1 MKFDVTIFPDDLN
14 RAPDIG
20 RQVEDYGFDGLWTA
34 EAQHNPFLPL
44 ALAAYS
50 TRRIQL
56 GTGIALAFPRSPMV
70 TAQIAWDLAAQSKGR
85 FILGLGTQIK
95 VHIVKRFSAHWSD
108 KPVAQ
113 LREYVQALRA
123 IWKAFQTGGSLRYR
137 GEHYDLGLLT
147 PFFNPG
153 PMEHPHIPV
162 YISGVGEPLCRLGG
176 ELADG
181 FHVHPFHTVRYLQ
194 EVVRPAIQGGAEAH
208 GRSLADVALSCA
220 VFVVTG
226 RNAEEQEQVER
237 EVKSQIAFYASTPSY
252 QRVLELHGWG
262 DFGQRMNQRTK
273 EGQWETMWREVPDDI
288 LHAFAVVAPPDELP
302 HKLRERYAGLL
313 NRVGY
318 YFPFRPEEETRKLVW
333 DYASRAM
340 QAGA

>member
-14 RAPDIG
+14 KAVDIG
-20 RQVEDYGFDGLWTA
+20 RAVEDYGFDGLWTA

-44 ALAAYS
+44 TLASYA
-50 TRRIQL
+50 TQRINL

-113 LREYVQALRA
+113 LREYVLALRA
-123 IWKAFQTGGSLRYR
+123 IWKTFQTGASLRYR
-137 GEHYDLGLLT
+137 GEHYDLGLMT

-153 PMEHPHIPV
+153 AIEHPDVPV
-162 YISGVGEPLCRLGG
+162 YISGVGAPLCKLGG
-176 ELADG
+176 EVANG
-181 FHVHPFHTVRYLQ
+181 FHVHPFHTTRYLQ
-194 EVVRPAIQGGAEAH
+194 EVIRPAIAEGAREA
-208 GRSLADVALSCA
+208 GRSAQDVALSCA

-226 RNAEEQEQVER
+226 RNAEEIQQVEM
-237 EVKSQIAFYASTPSY
+237 EVKSQLAFYASTPSY
-252 QRVLELHGWG
+252 QRVLELHGWA
-262 DFGQRMNQRTK
+262 DFGARMNQMTK
-273 EGQWETMWREVPDDI
+273 DGLWTEMWREVPDEV

-302 HKLRERYAGLL
+302 YKLRERYAGLL
-313 NRVGY
+313 DRVGY
-318 YFPFRPEEETRKLVW
+318 YFPFKPEEATRKIVW
-333 DYASRAM
+333 DYASKAM
-340 QAGA
+340 RGD